1 MDVQAFGFDAAIQAF
16 QDDKIDV
23 IVLPTNAPSPAI
35 QQISL
40 TKKIRLVDVDVDVDV
55 DKMKINKATGGTVNT
70 IPAGTYGANH
80 IGRDVRTYGAIV
92 NFSAGMHV
100 SEDAVYK
107 VTKAIWEN
115 LAELQETAVWMP
127 SNVTKEQGLELIAGR
142 LHPGALRYYQEAGW
156 TIPDPIVFQK

>member
-35 QQISL
+35 QQFSL
-40 TKKIRLVDVDVDVDV
+40 TKKIRLLDVDVDV

-80 IGRDVRTYGAIV
+80 IGGDVRTYGAIV

-107 VTKAIWEN
+107 VTKAI
-115 LAELQETAVWMP
+115 
-127 SNVTKEQGLELIAGR
+127 
-142 LHPGALRYYQEAGW
+142 
-156 TIPDPIVFQK
+156 

>member
-35 QQISL
+35 QQFSL
-40 TKKIRLVDVDVDVDV
+40 TKKIRLLDVDV
-55 DKMKINKATGGTVNT
+55 DKMKINKATGGTVNI
-70 IPAGTYGANH
+70 IPAVTYGANH
-80 IGRDVRTYGAIV
+80 IGGDVRTYGAIV

-115 LAELQETAVWMP
+115 LAELQETAVWVP
-127 SNVTKEQGLELIAGR
+127 STVTKEQGLELIAGR
-142 LHPGALRYYQEAGW
+142 FNPGALRYYQDAGW

>member
-35 QQISL
+35 QQFSL
-40 TKKIRLVDVDVDVDV
+40 TKKIRLLDV

-80 IGRDVRTYGAIV
+80 IGGEVRTYGAIV

-115 LAELQETAVWMP
+115 LAELAVWVP
-127 SNVTKEQGLELIAGR
+127 STVTKEQGLELIAGR
-142 LHPGALRYYQEAGW
+142 FNPGALRYYQDAGW

>member
-35 QQISL
+35 QQFSL
-40 TKKIRLVDVDVDVDV
+40 TKKIRLLDVDVDV
-55 DKMKINKATGGTVNT
+55 DKMKINKATGSTVNT

-80 IGRDVRTYGAIV
+80 IGGDVRTYGAIV
-92 NFSAGMHV
+92 NFSASMHV

-107 VTKAIWEN
+107 VTKAIWKN
-115 LAELQETAVWMP
+115 LAELQETAVWVP
-127 SNVTKEQGLELIAGR
+127 STVTKEQGLELIAGR
-142 LHPGALRYYQEAGW
+142 LNPGALRYYQDAGW

>member
-35 QQISL
+35 QQFSL
-40 TKKIRLVDVDVDVDV
+40 TKKIRLLDEDVDV
-55 DKMKINKATGGTVNT
+55 DKMKINKATGGTVNI
-70 IPAGTYGANH
+70 IPAVTYGANH
-80 IGRDVRTYGAIV
+80 IGGDVRTYGAIV

-115 LAELQETAVWMP
+115 LAEL
-127 SNVTKEQGLELIAGR
+127 
-142 LHPGALRYYQEAGW
+142 
-156 TIPDPIVFQK
+156 

>member
-35 QQISL
+35 QQFSL
-40 TKKIRLVDVDVDVDV
+40 TKKIRLLDVDV

-70 IPAGTYGANH
+70 IPAGTYGTNH
-80 IGRDVRTYGAIV
+80 IGGDVRTYGAIV

-127 SNVTKEQGLELIAGR
+127 STVTKEQGLELIAGR
-142 LHPGALRYYQEAGW
+142 LNPGALRYYQDAGW

>member
-35 QQISL
+35 QQFSL
-40 TKKIRLVDVDVDVDV
+40 TKKIRLLDVDVDV

-80 IGRDVRTYGAIV
+80 IGGDVRTYGAIV

-127 SNVTKEQGLELIAGR
+127 STVTKEQGLELIAGR
-142 LHPGALRYYQEAGW
+142 INPGALRYYQDAGW
-156 TIPDPIVFQK
+156 TILDPIVFQK